1 MFFIEKQMLDKKDL
15 SYVGPALWNN
25 LNKTLKPSTSLN
37 AFKQYIKQDHFN
49 ELKKKS
55 LNSSC
60 RTF

>member
-1 MFFIEKQMLDKKDL
+1 MLDKKDL